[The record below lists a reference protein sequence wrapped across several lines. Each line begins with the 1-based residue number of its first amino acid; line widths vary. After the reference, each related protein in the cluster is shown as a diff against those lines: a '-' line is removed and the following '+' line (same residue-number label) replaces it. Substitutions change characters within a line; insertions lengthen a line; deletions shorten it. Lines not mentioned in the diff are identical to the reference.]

1 MAESISAA
9 EANRQFSRL
18 LRGVR
23 EEGATY
29 IVTSHGKAVAKIVP
43 VDAHDEGRA
52 RARVDL
58 LARLRR
64 QPLTG
69 ARTWTRDGLYEDEA

>member
-1 MAESISAA
+1 MSEKISAA

-43 VDAHDEGRA
+43 VDDEDLAMRTRA
-52 RARVDL
+52 REEL
-58 LARLRR
+58 LKHLRE
-64 QPLTG
+64 QVPTG
-69 ARTWTRDGLYEDEA
+69 ERSWTRDGLYED